1 MRQINDH
8 MKEAIGTKPT
18 PPPSQLIKEGERP
31 DQPKPS
37 SNPTKWNWTAIGVWS
52 VMFFIAYKLFK
63 FLFNLI

>member
-8 MKEAIGTKPT
+8 IKDVVGIEPKKP
-18 PPPSQLIKEGERP
+18 Q
-31 DQPKPS
+31 QPKPS
-37 SNPTKWNWTAIGVWS
+37 FNPLKWNWIAIGTWS